1 MSKKRAKTFTV
12 IGIIVALASAGI
24 YLTSISSSQIQEE
37 KQFLENYYSLVNATT
52 GVTETYHKEIEKW
65 ERDQY
70 DDRDLVAITDSFL
83 PQYDLLVDKASGFK
97 PPQKYQEALYLYI
110 SSLRSERASYAM
122 FRDFLE
128 TGDPKLNET
137 SIDLL
142 SNATKYELESFDLIN
157 GLR

>member
-12 IGIIVALASAGI
+12 IGIIVAMASAGI
-24 YLTSISSSQIQEE
+24 YLASISSSQIQEE

-70 DDRDLVAITDSFL
+70 DDRELVTITDSFL
-83 PQYDLLVDKASGFK
+83 PQYDLLVDRASGFK
-97 PPQKYQEALYLYI
+97 PPQKYHEALDLYI
-110 SSLRSERASYAM
+110 RSLRSERESYAM

-128 TGDPKLNET
+128 AGDPKLNEI
-137 SIDLL
+137 SINLL
-142 SNATKYELESFDLIN
+142 SNSTKYELESFNLIN
-157 GLR
+157 ALR

>member
-1 MSKKRAKTFTV
+1 MSKKRAKTYAA

-24 YLTSISSSQIQEE
+24 YLASISSSQILEE

-65 ERDQY
+65 EKDQY
-70 DDRDLVAITDSFL
+70 DDQELVTITDSFL
-83 PQYDLLVDKASGFK
+83 PKYDLLVDKASGFK
-97 PPQKYQEALYLYI
+97 PPQKYHEALDLYI
-110 SSLRSERASYAM
+110 SSLKSERESYAM
-122 FRDFLE
+122 FRDFVE

-142 SNATKYELESFDLIN
+142 SNSTKYELESFNLIN
-157 GLR
+157 ALR